1 MDVLITILLI
11 VIPLVISSKKKAKTN
26 QQKVTKPQMQ
36 QVLNQMQTTVRQQVQ
51 EAWSAQQNSTRQQNW
66 NAQQNV
72 RQPQQAWNGQQNVRP
87 QQQVCANQ
95 QGARPQN
102 TRQPQQQA
110 WSEQQNT
117 RQSQAQGM
125 WVQQELD
132 LQQMDPH
139 ERMRRKKAELQK
151 KYGTAST
158 TQTVAKNLQK
168 NTSIVD
174 RAKLNNAK
182 LAEDET
188 LKEIEEFH
196 GHKESHAPE
205 KVQHDAACQTLKTDG
220 NAILAEESLLGSID
234 DLMAKGYNGDLNFDR
249 DFLGEAMDMIA
260 SFTVPDTVPD
270 MVPDAM
276 AKYESAQL

>member
-26 QQKVTKPQMQ
+26 QQKVTRPQMQ

-51 EAWSAQQNSTRQQNW
+51 EAWSAQQNSSRQQAW
-66 NAQQNV
+66 NGQQRMVSQNM
-72 RQPQQAWNGQQNVRP
+72 RPQQAWNGQQGVRP
-87 QQQVCANQ
+87 QQQACANQ
-95 QGARPQN
+95 QGM
-102 TRQPQQQA
+102 RQPQQ
-110 WSEQQNT
+110 N
-117 RQSQAQGM
+117 
-125 WVQQELD
+125 LD
-132 LQQMDPH
+132 LQQMDPQ

-158 TQTVAKNLQK
+158 TQTVAQNLQK

-188 LKEIEEFH
+188 LKEIEELH

-234 DLMAKGYNGDLNFDR
+234 DLMAKGYSGDLNFDR

-260 SFTVPDTVPD
+260 SFTVPDTVLD

-276 AKYESAQL
+276 AKYESA